1 MGYHSSVLLTEAL
14 SFLKVKPGGTYLDA
28 TLGDGGY
35 SLGILQNG
43 GKIVGIDADQ
53 ESIERTRERFKQKG
67 VDKSDFELIKGNFRN
82 LAELVKDKR
91 FEGIVFD
98 LGVSSN
104 QLDQTGRGFSFSKP
118 ATLDM
123 RMDRDLGVRA
133 LDLING
139 LNKGELEKLFEVY
152 GEFKDKRVVKAI
164 IEGRSKKMITQ
175 TTELADLI
183 EGVLPKRPNK
193 IHPATLVFQAL
204 RIAVNDEIN
213 SLRDGLPQ
221 AIEVLKSGGR
231 LVVVSF
237 HSLEDRVVKETFK
250 VEEERGRG
258 VVVGDLIRP
267 SLEEIGINPRSR
279 SAKMRIFE
287 KN

>member
-14 SFLKVKPGGTYLDA
+14 GFLKVKPGGTYLDA

-35 SLGILQNG
+35 SLGILQKG
-43 GKIVGIDADQ
+43 GKIIGIDADQ
-53 ESIERTRERFKQKG
+53 ESIERTRERFKTAG
-67 VDKSDFELIKGNFRN
+67 VGKSNFGLIKGNFRN

-91 FEGIVFD
+91 FKGIVFD

-104 QLDQTGRGFSFSKP
+104 QLDQADRGFSFSKP
-118 ATLDM
+118 APLDM
-123 RMDRDLGVRA
+123 RMDRDLEVRA
-133 LDLING
+133 LDLVNG

-152 GEFKDKRVVKAI
+152 GEFGDKRVVRAI
-164 IEGRSKKMITQ
+164 IESRAKKMITQ
-175 TTELADLI
+175 TTELANLV
-183 EGVLPKRPNK
+183 EKVLPKRPNK
-193 IHPATLVFQAL
+193 IHPATLIFQAL

-213 SLRDGLPQ
+213 VLRDGLPQ
-221 AIEVLKSGGR
+221 AIEVLNPEGR

-250 VEEERGRG
+250 AEELKGRG
-258 VVVGDLIRP
+258 KVVGDIIRP
-267 SLEEIGINPRSR
+267 GLEEIGDNPRSR

>member
-14 SFLKVKPGGTYLDA
+14 SFLKVKPGGWYLDA

-35 SLGILQNG
+35 SLGILQKG
-43 GKIVGIDADQ
+43 GKIIGIDADQ
-53 ESIERTRERFKQKG
+53 ESIKRTRERFKQKG
-67 VDKSDFELIKGNFRN
+67 VAKSDFELIKGNFRN
-82 LAELVKDKR
+82 LAELVKDRR

-104 QLDQTGRGFSFSKP
+104 QLDEASRGFSFSKP
-118 ATLDM
+118 APLDM
-123 RMDRDLGVRA
+123 RMDRDLGVKA

-152 GEFKDKRVVKAI
+152 GEFRDKRVVKAI
-164 IEGRSKKMITQ
+164 IEERAKKMITE
-175 TTELADLI
+175 TVELANLI
-183 EGVLPKRPNK
+183 EAVLPKRPNK
-193 IHPATLVFQAL
+193 IHPATLIFQAL

-221 AIEVLKSGGR
+221 AIEVLSPGGR
-231 LVVVSF
+231 LIVVSF
-237 HSLEDRVVKETFK
+237 HSLEERIVKETFK
-250 VEEERGRG
+250 EEEGKGRG
-258 VVVGDLIRP
+258 EVVGDLIRP
-267 SLEEIGINPRSR
+267 SLEEIGTNPRSR
-279 SAKMRIFE
+279 SAKMRVFE